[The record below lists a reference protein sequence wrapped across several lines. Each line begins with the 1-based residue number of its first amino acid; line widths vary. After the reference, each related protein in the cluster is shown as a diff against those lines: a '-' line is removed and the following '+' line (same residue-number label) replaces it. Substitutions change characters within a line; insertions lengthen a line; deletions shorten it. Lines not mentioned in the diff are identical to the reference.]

1 MRQIDKS
8 DEFVEVLRRN
18 GHVRDPEARL
28 VPMAG
33 GVSSEIYLVEDGAR
47 KFVVKR
53 ALAKLKVKD
62 DWFADV
68 SRNRSERDYMECV
81 GRMMPG
87 AVPQLYFSS
96 VDDGYFGMEY
106 LGGDFLNWKHVL
118 LDGEFSVVHAG
129 LAGRMLGEIHR
140 RTARDEAL
148 RKQFDTTQNFHQ
160 LRVEPYLLT
169 TGERHPALRALFDAE
184 AMRIESTREAL
195 VHGDF
200 SPKNILIRG
209 NRKVLLDCEVAWYG
223 DPVFDVAFFL
233 NHLFLKSLHHA
244 PRRCGGDEMLGSD
257 KMIDAFWRTYA
268 NERGATEADAIE
280 KRLVPL
286 LLMLLLAR
294 VDGKSPVEYLAEPK
308 QNFIRTFVG
317 RHLPSPP
324 GSLAALKEIWFEQIL
339 TSEFIEAHI

>member
-1 MRQIDKS
+1 MCQT
-8 DEFVEVLRRN
+8 DEFLQVLRRN
-18 GHVRDPEARL
+18 GHVHDPQARL
-28 VPMAG
+28 APMPG

-53 ALAKLKVKD
+53 ALARLKVKD

-68 SRNRSERDYMECV
+68 SRNRSERDYLECV

-96 VDDGYFGMEY
+96 DDAGYFGMEY
-106 LGGDFLNWKHVL
+106 LGKDFLSWKHML
-118 LDGEFSVVHAG
+118 LAGEFSASHAQ
-129 LAGRMLGEIHR
+129 LAGQILGEIHR
-140 RTARDEAL
+140 RTAGDEGL
-148 RKQFDTTQNFHQ
+148 HKKFDTTQNFHQ

-169 TGERHPALRALFDAE
+169 TGKRHPALRALFDAE
-184 AMRIESTREAL
+184 ARRIESTREAL

-209 NRKVLLDCEVAWYG
+209 DRLVLLDCEVAWYG

-244 PRRCGGDEMLGSD
+244 PRSSGAN
-257 KMIDAFWRTYA
+257 KMMAAFWRAYA
-268 NERGATEADAIE
+268 RERSAAEALTIE

-294 VDGKSPVEYLAEPK
+294 VDGKSPVEYLAAPRQE
-308 QNFIRTFVG
+308 FIRTFVG
-317 RHLPSPP
+317 KHLPSPP
-324 GSLAALKEIWFEQIL
+324 KNLAALREIWFEQIL
-339 TSEFIEAHI
+339 ASESIEAHA